1 MLQQREVAMRPARTI
16 AAVVFTA
23 TIGMLTL
30 LAAPASAASPTR
42 PVAVHARPRSVV
54 AGHTVTLSG
63 SVGPDAAASDCS
75 NLILYSDAFDPAN
88 RVGYGIAVYATAK
101 PTGAF
106 TATTTI
112 PRSKTAGT
120 FPVYLRCG
128 GATVGGEPLVVRA
141 APTTPPATVQVSPR
155 SVAAGD
161 TVVVSGSVGPDS
173 AGVECSGVT
182 LLSRAFV
189 HTYDFAGVPAVFA
202 GVKPS
207 GAFTA
212 TTTIPRSTPA
222 GTYTITGRCGGENL
236 GVSATLVVRAAAS
249 PTTTAPAPPAT
260 GPSVSQPAL
269 PAPAVTGPPTPPA
282 SRWIIPWLAAL
293 GSSTLAALGAWLVYR
308 RRHPASLSRLGR
320 SRMAN

>member
-16 AAVVFTA
+16 TAVLFA
-23 TIGMLTL
+23 TVGILTL
-30 LAAPASAASPTR
+30 LAAPASAESRTP
-42 PVAVHARPRSVV
+42 PVAVYASPSPVA
-54 AGHTVTLSG
+54 AGHAVTLSG

-75 NLILYSDAFDPAN
+75 SLILYSDAFDPAN
-88 RVGYGIAVYATAK
+88 RVGYLIAVYATAK

-120 FPVYLRCG
+120 FPIYLRCG
-128 GATVGGEPLVVRA
+128 GGLAGGGTLVVRA
-141 APTTPPATVQVSPR
+141 APTTPPVALRVSPR

-161 TVVVSGSVGPDS
+161 TVTVSGSVGPDS

-189 HTYDFAGVPAVFA
+189 HTYDFAEVPAVFA
-202 GVKPS
+202 AVKPG
-207 GAFTA
+207 GAFTVA
-212 TTTIPRSTPA
+212 TTIPRSKPA
-222 GTYTITGRCGGENL
+222 GTYTITGRCGGGNL
-236 GVSATLVVRAAAS
+236 GVSATLAVRAAVA
-249 PTTTAPAPPAT
+249 PTTTPAPTPPAT
-260 GPSVSQPAL
+260 GPSVSQPAV

-293 GSSTLAALGAWLVYR
+293 GSSTLAALGGWLWYR
-308 RRHPASLSRLGR
+308 RRHPASLSRHGR